1 MARSAPTAPWTTVLS
16 EKDERAGY
24 SSPRFESGEL
34 VPVLRVMTERLGAHG
49 FLFADAMA
57 PIVATYANEL

>member
-1 MARSAPTAPWTTVLS
+1 MLS
-16 EKDERAGY
+16 EKGERAGY
-24 SSPRFESGEL
+24 SGPRFESGDL